1 MAQAFQLAI
10 NSPHYNGYEVFTVA
24 AEDGLNEAPTL
35 EVAQKRWGNDIE
47 IRKPDIF
54 ENNQFA
60 SILDTTKIKERLGY
74 KPKISLEK
82 LKSKAKAC
90 KP

>member
-35 EVAQKRWGNDIE
+35 EVAQKGGE
-47 IRKPDIF
+47 M
-54 ENNQFA
+54 
-60 SILDTTKIKERLGY
+60 T
-74 KPKISLEK
+74 
-82 LKSKAKAC
+82 
-90 KP
+90 